1 MICQKCQKENHKESK
16 FCRFCGQKISR
27 SRRNTNPVVDVKQV
41 TRSITA
47 SFSNSKN
54 FLTLKNKL
62 LKNSTVVAVLF
73 SLLII
78 TGAYAA
84 PKINGYIKINK
95 AIESAKKAEDA
106 KDYNNALSLIASV
119 SDYWMTDSKKQEIE
133 NLKEKQNKYIKYKE
147 IFNSALEKEQTKKLE
162 EARKLLLTID
172 PEFPEYGDVKNKLT
186 DIQDKIEG
194 KLKADADREAAARA
208 SAERQ
213 TQIESESR
221 AQAQR
226 ETQAATEAKQRSDA
240 AAAIAA
246 QAARDAEY
254 RKQQADAAAAASAQA
269 ARESELKRQQE
280 IFSKFVDEV
289 VSIHNTIITGL
300 NYMNDSIQYIR
311 VGGEIRF
318 TAINLQAQTIFND
331 ALKRSGDLLLYST
344 PSGYESVGN
353 NLRCAA
359 DNLSS
364 SAYNYSK
371 SMTSILSGEFS
382 LSSSYSD
389 SGGSYE
395 RQGRNCLNSVKSFL
409 TQQGR

>member
-1 MICQKCQKENHKESK
+1 
-16 FCRFCGQKISR
+16 
-27 SRRNTNPVVDVKQV
+27 
-41 TRSITA
+41 
-47 SFSNSKN
+47 
-54 FLTLKNKL
+54 
-62 LKNSTVVAVLF
+62 
-73 SLLII
+73 
-78 TGAYAA
+78 
-84 PKINGYIKINK
+84 
-95 AIESAKKAEDA
+95 
-106 KDYNNALSLIASV
+106 
-119 SDYWMTDSKKQEIE
+119 MTDAKKQELE
-133 NLKEKQNKYIKYKE
+133 DLKEEQVRYVKYKE
-147 IFNSALEKEQTKKLE
+147 IFNSALEKEQAKKLE
-162 EARKLLLTID
+162 DARKLLLTID
-172 PEFPEYGDVKNKLT
+172 SDFPEYDDVKNKLT
-186 DIQDKIEG
+186 DIQDEIED

-213 TQIESESR
+213 TQIESEAR

-240 AAAIAA
+240 SAAAAA

-269 ARESELKRQQE
+269 ARESELRRQQE

-300 NYMNDSIQYIR
+300 NYMNDAIQYIR
-311 VGGEIRF
+311 EGGEIQF
-318 TAINLQAQTIFND
+318 TTINIQAQTVFND
-331 ALKRSGDLLLYST
+331 AIKRSGSLLLYST

-371 SMTSILSGEFS
+371 SMVSMLSKNFD
-382 LSSSYSD
+382 LADSYIA